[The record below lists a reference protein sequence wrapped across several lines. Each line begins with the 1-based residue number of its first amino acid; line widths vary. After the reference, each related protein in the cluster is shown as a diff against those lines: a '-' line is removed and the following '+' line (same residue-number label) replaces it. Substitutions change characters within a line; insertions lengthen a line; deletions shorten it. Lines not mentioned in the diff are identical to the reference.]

1 MSIIEEELNKNI
13 NKDLILRERLALQ
26 RTLLANQTTLLSF
39 IKTSLYF
46 LVAGLSL
53 RSLLKLDNS
62 LMFEVSFFAISFS
75 ILVIGIINYYKQS
88 TLIRNSEKHIGDYK
102 TEYLNK

>member
-1 MSIIEEELNKNI
+1 MNELDKKI

-53 RSLLKLDNS
+53 RSLLKLNNS
-62 LMFEVSFFAISFS
+62 LMFEITFFAISFS
-75 ILVIGIINYYKQS
+75 ILVIGIVNYYKQS
-88 TLIRNSEKHIGDYK
+88 VLIKNSEKHIGDYK